1 LGSKFCDFLQSSGAA
16 AQGRCAAINRTRTRI
31 TSHRFQGY
39 SAIKKASLFRDQTD
53 PFPFGRDATSL
64 NHQPRQL
71 LQNTNKSKPWKGNIM
86 SIKNLT
92 LAAATLAATA
102 SFATVASANS
112 YFEAGANVDSG
123 AVLEIG
129 SVIAESAGV
138 VNLYNTANGVQ
149 GALVG
154 STQINAGLNPDV
166 EIKADRLVGQDVI
179 AVLEVDGVA
188 VATKTLNVAR

>member
-1 LGSKFCDFLQSSGAA
+1 MF
-16 AQGRCAAINRTRTRI
+16 
-31 TSHRFQGY
+31 
-39 SAIKKASLFRDQTD
+39 
-53 PFPFGRDATSL
+53 
-64 NHQPRQL
+64 
-71 LQNTNKSKPWKGNIM
+71 
-86 SIKNLT
+86 IKNLT